1 MVEGICSQTIDNF
14 REKSQNKKIV
24 LWGAIESNVKKANSL
39 FNNIDCII
47 DTDSEHWGLRCDF
60 LKIYSQE
67 HLYALNPD
75 THVILVTSRSANVFS
90 ITKAIKEVDNFD
102 IFYLSVIT
110 DKFFGFFSKELYNN
124 YERIQNV
131 EKMLYDDRSRKVYRE
146 VVRRRIIGATGE
158 FNNLK
163 TRTDPQYIFRH
174 MYTIIDD
181 EVIIDCGGY
190 IGDSVEKFVLA
201 FGNSVKKIYSFECFQ
216 DNIAK
221 IKELPNSALRAY
233 VVYAVRNTAINFRK
247 HQATINRH
255 IQQLS
260 DDDLS
265 SEYDQPES
273 IIERIEDLQ
282 EKRTSLTKVWMQ
294 LTDAEQE
301 LLYRK
306 YVLDQTTEELAG
318 IFQCSRDSIRMRL
331 SRARRKSLRLMKGEG
346 TNDETRTTAG
356 KL

>member
-1 MVEGICSQTIDNF
+1 MLIFATMINDVDDRAFMQEVYQ
-14 REKSQNKKIV
+14 QNERLMYAIALKYASNTQDCEDIV
-24 LWGAIESNVKKANSL
+24 H
-39 FNNIDCII
+39 
-47 DTDSEHWGLRCDF
+47 DT
-60 LKIYSQE
+60 
-67 HLYALNPD
+67 
-75 THVILVTSRSANVFS
+75 
-90 ITKAIKEVDNFD
+90 
-102 IFYLSVIT
+102 
-110 DKFFGFFSKELYNN
+110 
-124 YERIQNV
+124 V
-131 EKMLYDDRSRKVYRE
+131 EKLCK
-146 VVRRRIIGATGE
+146 
-158 FNNLK
+158 
-163 TRTDPQYIFRH
+163 
-174 MYTIIDD
+174 
-181 EVIIDCGGY
+181 
-190 IGDSVEKFVLA
+190 
-201 FGNSVKKIYSFECFQ
+201 
-216 DNIAK
+216 NIAK

-247 HQATINRH
+247 HQSTINRH

-260 DDDLS
+260 GDDS
-265 SEYDQPES
+265 NSEYDQPES

-282 EKRTSLTKVWMQ
+282 EKRTRLTKVWMQ

>member
-1 MVEGICSQTIDNF
+1 MLIFTTMINDVDDRAFMQEVYQ
-14 REKSQNKKIV
+14 QNERLMYAIALKYASNTRDCEDIV
-24 LWGAIESNVKKANSL
+24 H
-39 FNNIDCII
+39 
-47 DTDSEHWGLRCDF
+47 DT
-60 LKIYSQE
+60 
-67 HLYALNPD
+67 
-75 THVILVTSRSANVFS
+75 
-90 ITKAIKEVDNFD
+90 
-102 IFYLSVIT
+102 
-110 DKFFGFFSKELYNN
+110 
-124 YERIQNV
+124 V
-131 EKMLYDDRSRKVYRE
+131 EKLCK
-146 VVRRRIIGATGE
+146 
-158 FNNLK
+158 
-163 TRTDPQYIFRH
+163 
-174 MYTIIDD
+174 
-181 EVIIDCGGY
+181 
-190 IGDSVEKFVLA
+190 
-201 FGNSVKKIYSFECFQ
+201 
-216 DNIAK
+216 NIAK

-247 HQATINRH
+247 HQSTINRH

-260 DDDLS
+260 GDDSS

-306 YVLDQTTEELAG
+306 YVLDQTTKELAG

-346 TNDETRTTAG
+346 TNDEARTTAG

>member
-1 MVEGICSQTIDNF
+1 M
-14 REKSQNKKIV
+14 
-24 LWGAIESNVKKANSL
+24 L
-39 FNNIDCII
+39 
-47 DTDSEHWGLRCDF
+47 
-60 LKIYSQE
+60 
-67 HLYALNPD
+67 
-75 THVILVTSRSANVFS
+75 
-90 ITKAIKEVDNFD
+90 
-102 IFYLSVIT
+102 IFTTMINDV
-110 DKFFGFFSKELYNN
+110 
-124 YERIQNV
+124 
-131 EKMLYDDRSRKVYRE
+131 DDRAFMQEVYQQNERLMYAIALKYASNTQDCE
-146 VVRRRIIGATGE
+146 DIVHDTVERLCKNII
-158 FNNLK
+158 
-163 TRTDPQYIFRH
+163 
-174 MYTIIDD
+174 
-181 EVIIDCGGY
+181 
-190 IGDSVEKFVLA
+190 
-201 FGNSVKKIYSFECFQ
+201 
-216 DNIAK
+216 K
-221 IKELPNSALRAY
+221 IKGLSNSALRAY

-306 YVLDQTTEELAG
+306 YVLEQTTEELAG

-331 SRARRKSLRLMKGEG
+331 SRVRRKSLRLMKGDG
-346 TNDETRTTAG
+346 TNDETRTTVG

>member
-1 MVEGICSQTIDNF
+1 MLIFATMINDVDDRAFMQEVYQ
-14 REKSQNKKIV
+14 QNERLMYAIALKYASNTQDCEDIV
-24 LWGAIESNVKKANSL
+24 H
-39 FNNIDCII
+39 
-47 DTDSEHWGLRCDF
+47 DT
-60 LKIYSQE
+60 
-67 HLYALNPD
+67 
-75 THVILVTSRSANVFS
+75 
-90 ITKAIKEVDNFD
+90 
-102 IFYLSVIT
+102 
-110 DKFFGFFSKELYNN
+110 
-124 YERIQNV
+124 V
-131 EKMLYDDRSRKVYRE
+131 EKLCK
-146 VVRRRIIGATGE
+146 
-158 FNNLK
+158 
-163 TRTDPQYIFRH
+163 
-174 MYTIIDD
+174 
-181 EVIIDCGGY
+181 
-190 IGDSVEKFVLA
+190 
-201 FGNSVKKIYSFECFQ
+201 
-216 DNIAK
+216 NIAK

-260 DDDLS
+260 GDDS
-265 SEYDQPES
+265 NSEYDQPES

-306 YVLDQTTEELAG
+306 YVLDQTTEELSG

>member
-1 MVEGICSQTIDNF
+1 M
-14 REKSQNKKIV
+14 
-24 LWGAIESNVKKANSL
+24 L
-39 FNNIDCII
+39 
-47 DTDSEHWGLRCDF
+47 
-60 LKIYSQE
+60 
-67 HLYALNPD
+67 
-75 THVILVTSRSANVFS
+75 
-90 ITKAIKEVDNFD
+90 
-102 IFYLSVIT
+102 IFATMINDV
-110 DKFFGFFSKELYNN
+110 
-124 YERIQNV
+124 
-131 EKMLYDDRSRKVYRE
+131 DDRAFMQEVYQQNERLMYAIALKYASNTQDCE
-146 VVRRRIIGATGE
+146 DIVHDTVERLCKNII
-158 FNNLK
+158 
-163 TRTDPQYIFRH
+163 
-174 MYTIIDD
+174 
-181 EVIIDCGGY
+181 
-190 IGDSVEKFVLA
+190 
-201 FGNSVKKIYSFECFQ
+201 
-216 DNIAK
+216 K
-221 IKELPNSALRAY
+221 IKGLSNSALRAY

-247 HQATINRH
+247 HQSTINRH

-260 DDDLS
+260 GDDSS

-282 EKRTSLTKVWMQ
+282 EKRTRLTKVWTQ

>member
-1 MVEGICSQTIDNF
+1 MLIFTTMINDVDDRAFMQEVYQ
-14 REKSQNKKIV
+14 QNERLMYAIALKYASNTQDCEDIV
-24 LWGAIESNVKKANSL
+24 H
-39 FNNIDCII
+39 
-47 DTDSEHWGLRCDF
+47 DT
-60 LKIYSQE
+60 
-67 HLYALNPD
+67 
-75 THVILVTSRSANVFS
+75 
-90 ITKAIKEVDNFD
+90 
-102 IFYLSVIT
+102 
-110 DKFFGFFSKELYNN
+110 
-124 YERIQNV
+124 V
-131 EKMLYDDRSRKVYRE
+131 EKLCK
-146 VVRRRIIGATGE
+146 
-158 FNNLK
+158 
-163 TRTDPQYIFRH
+163 
-174 MYTIIDD
+174 
-181 EVIIDCGGY
+181 
-190 IGDSVEKFVLA
+190 
-201 FGNSVKKIYSFECFQ
+201 
-216 DNIAK
+216 NIAK

-247 HQATINRH
+247 HQSTINRH

-260 DDDLS
+260 GDDSS

-306 YVLDQTTEELAG
+306 YVLDQTTEELSG

-346 TNDETRTTAG
+346 TNDEARTTAG

>member
-1 MVEGICSQTIDNF
+1 MLIFATMINDVDDRAFMQEVYQ
-14 REKSQNKKIV
+14 QNERLMYAIALKYASNTQDCEDIV
-24 LWGAIESNVKKANSL
+24 H
-39 FNNIDCII
+39 
-47 DTDSEHWGLRCDF
+47 DT
-60 LKIYSQE
+60 
-67 HLYALNPD
+67 
-75 THVILVTSRSANVFS
+75 
-90 ITKAIKEVDNFD
+90 
-102 IFYLSVIT
+102 
-110 DKFFGFFSKELYNN
+110 
-124 YERIQNV
+124 V
-131 EKMLYDDRSRKVYRE
+131 EKLCK
-146 VVRRRIIGATGE
+146 
-158 FNNLK
+158 
-163 TRTDPQYIFRH
+163 
-174 MYTIIDD
+174 
-181 EVIIDCGGY
+181 
-190 IGDSVEKFVLA
+190 
-201 FGNSVKKIYSFECFQ
+201 
-216 DNIAK
+216 NIAK

-247 HQATINRH
+247 HQSTINRH

-260 DDDLS
+260 GDDS
-265 SEYDQPES
+265 NSEYDQPES

-282 EKRTSLTKVWMQ
+282 EKRTSLTKVWTQ

>member
-1 MVEGICSQTIDNF
+1 MLIFATMINDVDDRAFMQEVYQ
-14 REKSQNKKIV
+14 QNERLMYAIALKYASNTQDCEDIV
-24 LWGAIESNVKKANSL
+24 H
-39 FNNIDCII
+39 
-47 DTDSEHWGLRCDF
+47 DT
-60 LKIYSQE
+60 
-67 HLYALNPD
+67 
-75 THVILVTSRSANVFS
+75 
-90 ITKAIKEVDNFD
+90 
-102 IFYLSVIT
+102 
-110 DKFFGFFSKELYNN
+110 
-124 YERIQNV
+124 V
-131 EKMLYDDRSRKVYRE
+131 EKLCK
-146 VVRRRIIGATGE
+146 
-158 FNNLK
+158 
-163 TRTDPQYIFRH
+163 
-174 MYTIIDD
+174 
-181 EVIIDCGGY
+181 
-190 IGDSVEKFVLA
+190 
-201 FGNSVKKIYSFECFQ
+201 
-216 DNIAK
+216 NIAK
-221 IKELPNSALRAY
+221 IKGLSNSALRAY

-260 DDDLS
+260 GDDS
-265 SEYDQPES
+265 NSEYDQPES
-273 IIERIEDLQ
+273 IIERIEDLK

>member
-1 MVEGICSQTIDNF
+1 MLIFATMINDVDDRAFMQEVYQ
-14 REKSQNKKIV
+14 QNERLMYAIALKYASNTQDCEDIV
-24 LWGAIESNVKKANSL
+24 H
-39 FNNIDCII
+39 
-47 DTDSEHWGLRCDF
+47 DT
-60 LKIYSQE
+60 
-67 HLYALNPD
+67 
-75 THVILVTSRSANVFS
+75 
-90 ITKAIKEVDNFD
+90 
-102 IFYLSVIT
+102 
-110 DKFFGFFSKELYNN
+110 
-124 YERIQNV
+124 V
-131 EKMLYDDRSRKVYRE
+131 EKLCK
-146 VVRRRIIGATGE
+146 
-158 FNNLK
+158 
-163 TRTDPQYIFRH
+163 
-174 MYTIIDD
+174 
-181 EVIIDCGGY
+181 
-190 IGDSVEKFVLA
+190 
-201 FGNSVKKIYSFECFQ
+201 
-216 DNIAK
+216 NIAK

-247 HQATINRH
+247 HQSTINRH

-260 DDDLS
+260 GDDSS

-306 YVLDQTTEELAG
+306 YVLDQTTKELAG

>member
-1 MVEGICSQTIDNF
+1 MLIFATMINDVDDRAFMQ
-14 REKSQNKKIV
+14 KVYQQNERLMYAIALKYASNTQDCEDIV
-24 LWGAIESNVKKANSL
+24 H
-39 FNNIDCII
+39 
-47 DTDSEHWGLRCDF
+47 DT
-60 LKIYSQE
+60 
-67 HLYALNPD
+67 
-75 THVILVTSRSANVFS
+75 
-90 ITKAIKEVDNFD
+90 
-102 IFYLSVIT
+102 
-110 DKFFGFFSKELYNN
+110 
-124 YERIQNV
+124 V
-131 EKMLYDDRSRKVYRE
+131 EKLCK
-146 VVRRRIIGATGE
+146 
-158 FNNLK
+158 
-163 TRTDPQYIFRH
+163 
-174 MYTIIDD
+174 
-181 EVIIDCGGY
+181 
-190 IGDSVEKFVLA
+190 
-201 FGNSVKKIYSFECFQ
+201 
-216 DNIAK
+216 NIAK

-247 HQATINRH
+247 HQSTINRH

-260 DDDLS
+260 GDDSD

-282 EKRTSLTKVWMQ
+282 EKRTRLTKVWTQ

>member
-1 MVEGICSQTIDNF
+1 M
-14 REKSQNKKIV
+14 
-24 LWGAIESNVKKANSL
+24 L
-39 FNNIDCII
+39 
-47 DTDSEHWGLRCDF
+47 
-60 LKIYSQE
+60 
-67 HLYALNPD
+67 
-75 THVILVTSRSANVFS
+75 
-90 ITKAIKEVDNFD
+90 
-102 IFYLSVIT
+102 IFTTMINDV
-110 DKFFGFFSKELYNN
+110 
-124 YERIQNV
+124 
-131 EKMLYDDRSRKVYRE
+131 DDRAFMQEVYQQNERLMYAIALKYASNTQDCE
-146 VVRRRIIGATGE
+146 DIVHDTVERLCKNII
-158 FNNLK
+158 
-163 TRTDPQYIFRH
+163 
-174 MYTIIDD
+174 
-181 EVIIDCGGY
+181 
-190 IGDSVEKFVLA
+190 
-201 FGNSVKKIYSFECFQ
+201 
-216 DNIAK
+216 K
-221 IKELPNSALRAY
+221 IKGLSNSALRAY

-282 EKRTSLTKVWMQ
+282 EKRTSLTKVWTQ

-306 YVLDQTTEELAG
+306 YVLDQTTEELSG

>member
-1 MVEGICSQTIDNF
+1 M
-14 REKSQNKKIV
+14 
-24 LWGAIESNVKKANSL
+24 L
-39 FNNIDCII
+39 
-47 DTDSEHWGLRCDF
+47 
-60 LKIYSQE
+60 
-67 HLYALNPD
+67 
-75 THVILVTSRSANVFS
+75 
-90 ITKAIKEVDNFD
+90 
-102 IFYLSVIT
+102 IFTTMINDV
-110 DKFFGFFSKELYNN
+110 
-124 YERIQNV
+124 
-131 EKMLYDDRSRKVYRE
+131 DDRAFMQEVYQQNERLMYAIALKYASNTQDCE
-146 VVRRRIIGATGE
+146 DIVHDTVERLCKNII
-158 FNNLK
+158 
-163 TRTDPQYIFRH
+163 
-174 MYTIIDD
+174 
-181 EVIIDCGGY
+181 
-190 IGDSVEKFVLA
+190 
-201 FGNSVKKIYSFECFQ
+201 
-216 DNIAK
+216 K
-221 IKELPNSALRAY
+221 IKGLSNSALRAY

-306 YVLDQTTEELAG
+306 YVLDQTTEELSG

>member
-1 MVEGICSQTIDNF
+1 MLIFTTMINDVDDRAFMQEVYQ
-14 REKSQNKKIV
+14 QNERLMYAIALKYASNTQDCEDIV
-24 LWGAIESNVKKANSL
+24 H
-39 FNNIDCII
+39 
-47 DTDSEHWGLRCDF
+47 DT
-60 LKIYSQE
+60 
-67 HLYALNPD
+67 
-75 THVILVTSRSANVFS
+75 
-90 ITKAIKEVDNFD
+90 
-102 IFYLSVIT
+102 
-110 DKFFGFFSKELYNN
+110 
-124 YERIQNV
+124 V
-131 EKMLYDDRSRKVYRE
+131 EKLCK
-146 VVRRRIIGATGE
+146 
-158 FNNLK
+158 
-163 TRTDPQYIFRH
+163 
-174 MYTIIDD
+174 
-181 EVIIDCGGY
+181 
-190 IGDSVEKFVLA
+190 
-201 FGNSVKKIYSFECFQ
+201 
-216 DNIAK
+216 NIAK

-282 EKRTSLTKVWMQ
+282 EKRTRLTKVWMQ

-306 YVLDQTTEELAG
+306 YVLEQTTEELAG

>member
-1 MVEGICSQTIDNF
+1 MLIFATMINDVDDRAFMQ
-14 REKSQNKKIV
+14 KVYQQNERLMYAIALKYASNTQDCEDIV
-24 LWGAIESNVKKANSL
+24 H
-39 FNNIDCII
+39 
-47 DTDSEHWGLRCDF
+47 DT
-60 LKIYSQE
+60 
-67 HLYALNPD
+67 
-75 THVILVTSRSANVFS
+75 
-90 ITKAIKEVDNFD
+90 
-102 IFYLSVIT
+102 
-110 DKFFGFFSKELYNN
+110 
-124 YERIQNV
+124 V
-131 EKMLYDDRSRKVYRE
+131 EKLCK
-146 VVRRRIIGATGE
+146 
-158 FNNLK
+158 
-163 TRTDPQYIFRH
+163 
-174 MYTIIDD
+174 
-181 EVIIDCGGY
+181 
-190 IGDSVEKFVLA
+190 
-201 FGNSVKKIYSFECFQ
+201 
-216 DNIAK
+216 NIAK

-247 HQATINRH
+247 HQSTINRH

-260 DDDLS
+260 GDDSD

-306 YVLDQTTEELAG
+306 YVLDQTTEELSG

>member
-1 MVEGICSQTIDNF
+1 M
-14 REKSQNKKIV
+14 
-24 LWGAIESNVKKANSL
+24 L
-39 FNNIDCII
+39 
-47 DTDSEHWGLRCDF
+47 
-60 LKIYSQE
+60 
-67 HLYALNPD
+67 
-75 THVILVTSRSANVFS
+75 
-90 ITKAIKEVDNFD
+90 
-102 IFYLSVIT
+102 IFATMINDV
-110 DKFFGFFSKELYNN
+110 
-124 YERIQNV
+124 
-131 EKMLYDDRSRKVYRE
+131 DDRAFMQEVYQQNERLMYAIALKYASNTQDCE
-146 VVRRRIIGATGE
+146 DIVHDTVERLCKNII
-158 FNNLK
+158 
-163 TRTDPQYIFRH
+163 
-174 MYTIIDD
+174 
-181 EVIIDCGGY
+181 
-190 IGDSVEKFVLA
+190 
-201 FGNSVKKIYSFECFQ
+201 
-216 DNIAK
+216 K
-221 IKELPNSALRAY
+221 IKGLSNSALRAY

-306 YVLDQTTEELAG
+306 YVLDQTTEELSG

-331 SRARRKSLRLMKGEG
+331 SRARRKSLRLMKGDG
-346 TNDETRTTAG
+346 TNDETRTTVG